1 VAFILQSTNAIS
13 KQPLYKK
20 KKSIKGIMYI
30 MHKQIMHKQ
39 THTYGLLLK
48 LFLKIC

>member
-1 VAFILQSTNAIS
+1 
-13 KQPLYKK
+13 
-20 KKSIKGIMYI
+20 